1 MGLRPIHPVQRL
13 HRAYTLVELLIVV
26 TILGIAAAI
35 VVPAMGDAGVLR
47 VQSAVRQVVSDINY
61 VQSEAIAHQ
70 EPKAILFYPAENRY
84 VLLDMP
90 GGTVD
95 PSRYAFQ
102 NTVFN
107 TSGMGDADIDSCAF
121 MNSFGNVN
129 LLIFDEQ
136 GMPVLSAGSGT
147 APTNGT
153 VLIRGS
159 GQSFTIT
166 VEGYTG
172 RVSVSRPASG
182 GT

>member
-1 MGLRPIHPVQRL
+1 MSVKRL
-13 HRAYTLVELLIVV
+13 YRAYTLIEMLIVV

-47 VQSAVRQVVSDINY
+47 VQSAVRQVISDINY

-70 EPKAILFYPAENRY
+70 ESKAILFYPSENRY

-95 PSRYAFQ
+95 ASRYAFQ
-102 NTVFN
+102 NTRFT
-107 TSGMGDADIDSCAF
+107 TSGMGDARITSTAF
-121 MNSFGNVN
+121 TNSFGNAN

-136 GMPVLSAGSGT
+136 GSPVLSAGSGT
-147 APTNGT
+147 APSNGT
-153 VLIRGS
+153 VQISGS
-159 GQSFTIT
+159 GQTFTIT

-172 RVSVSRPASG
+172 RVSVSRVASG
-182 GT
+182 G

>member
-1 MGLRPIHPVQRL
+1 MVAARSARG
-13 HRAYTLVELLIVV
+13 YTLIEMLIVV
-26 TILGIAAAI
+26 TILGIAAAL

-70 EPKAILFYPAENRY
+70 EPKAILFYPSENRY

-95 PSRYAFQ
+95 ASRYAFQ
-102 NTVFN
+102 NTRFT
-107 TSGMGDADIDSCAF
+107 TSGMGDARIASAAF
-121 MNSFGNVN
+121 TNSFSNVN

-153 VLIRGS
+153 VQINGS
-159 GQSFTIT
+159 GQTFTIT

-172 RVSVSRPASG
+172 RVSVARVSAG
-182 GT
+182 G